1 MTTASIKF
9 DSATQETYLNL
20 WRSYDRLRA
29 IEDQLFSR
37 WDLTAQQYN
46 VLRLLESSTEQAVP
60 TLSLASRLVSRAPDI
75 TRMIDRLEKRGWIR
89 RERSENDRRT
99 VMVSITTVGREL
111 LASIAEPL
119 SECHQEQLG
128 HMTEQEL
135 ETLTGLLCKAR
146 RPHESAE
153 SRWNL

>member
-1 MTTASIKF
+1 M
-9 DSATQETYLNL
+9 QETYLNL
-20 WRSYDRLRA
+20 WRSYDRLRG

-46 VLRLLESSTEQAVP
+46 VLRLLEASPEKAVP

-75 TRMIDRLEKRGWIR
+75 TRMIDRLEKRAWIR

-99 VMVSITTVGREL
+99 VMVSITTAGREL
-111 LASIAEPL
+111 LGGIAEPL

-128 HMTEQEL
+128 HMTDREL

-146 RPHESAE
+146 RPHEPAE